1 MRSEKNHNDLR
12 DVRGEQTCGVAEEK
26 DQDHGQVLDWGVYQH
41 DVVAA
46 YKQNLV

>member
-12 DVRGEQTCGVAEEK
+12 DMRGEQTCGVAEK
-26 DQDHGQVLDWGVYQH
+26 DQDHGQVLGRGVYQH